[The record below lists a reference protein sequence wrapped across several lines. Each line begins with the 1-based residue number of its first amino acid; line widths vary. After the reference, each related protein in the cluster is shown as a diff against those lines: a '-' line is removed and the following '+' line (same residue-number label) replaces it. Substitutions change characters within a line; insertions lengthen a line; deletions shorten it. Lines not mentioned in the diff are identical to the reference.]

1 MKAVSAVGLSRVR
14 GFGEPCEG
22 FSREEASNEVMMT
35 STQGLSLCG
44 ISRRKCVMGLRVN
57 TNMASINAQRNLV
70 GSTLAQ
76 QSAMERLSSGLR
88 INKAADDAAGLA
100 ISEKLK
106 AQVRSLNVAK
116 RNAND
121 GISLVQTAE
130 GGLNEIH
137 NILGRLRELSVQAA
151 SDTIG
156 VPDREFLNKEYQQLK
171 DEVARITNSLEFNG
185 TPLLAGDVSDY
196 DKIPKDQMKNSN
208 SGVLEIQVGSNYWGG
223 EGPDAVGNPN
233 QTNIIK
239 IDLTKVNT
247 RPEVGV
253 PGGLGIGLGDTVD
266 ADGKLLEAQGTGA
279 NTKERAQNSIT
290 TLDAAIQQVSSYRAY
305 LGSVQ
310 SRLGSTVNNLAI
322 QAENL
327 SAANSRIRD
336 TDFAEETAKMTQAEI
351 LKQGGVSVLAQA
363 NTSPQAALKLLG

>member
-1 MKAVSAVGLSRVR
+1 
-14 GFGEPCEG
+14 
-22 FSREEASNEVMMT
+22 
-35 STQGLSLCG
+35 
-44 ISRRKCVMGLRVN
+44 MGLRVN
-57 TNMASINAQRNLV
+57 TNMSSINAQRNLV

-76 QSAMERLSSGLR
+76 QSSMERLSSGLR

-196 DKIPKDQMKNSN
+196 GKIPQDQIKNSN

-223 EGPDAVGNPN
+223 EGPDAISNPN

-266 ADGKLLEAQGTGA
+266 ADGKLVEAQGTGA
-279 NTKERAQNSIT
+279 NTKQRAQESIA

-336 TDFAEETAKMTQAEI
+336 TDYAEETAKMTQAEI

>member
-1 MKAVSAVGLSRVR
+1 
-14 GFGEPCEG
+14 
-22 FSREEASNEVMMT
+22 
-35 STQGLSLCG
+35 
-44 ISRRKCVMGLRVN
+44 MGLRVN
-57 TNMASINAQRNLV
+57 TNMSSINAQRNLV

-76 QSAMERLSSGLR
+76 QTSMERLSSGLR

-121 GISLVQTAE
+121 GVSLVQTAE

-196 DKIPKDQMKNSN
+196 DKIPAGQMKNAN
-208 SGVLEIQVGSNYWGG
+208 SGVLEIQVGSNYWG

-253 PGGLGIGLGDTVD
+253 PGGLGIGLGDIMNE
-266 ADGKLLEAQGTGA
+266 DGTLQEAQGTGA
-279 NTKERAQNSIT
+279 NTKERAQGSIT

>member
-1 MKAVSAVGLSRVR
+1 
-14 GFGEPCEG
+14 
-22 FSREEASNEVMMT
+22 
-35 STQGLSLCG
+35 
-44 ISRRKCVMGLRVN
+44 MGLRIN

-70 GSTLAQ
+70 GSTLSQ
-76 QSAMERLSSGLR
+76 QSSMERLSSGLR

-106 AQVRSLNVAK
+106 SQVRSLNVAK

-171 DEVARITNSLEFNG
+171 DEVSRITNSLEFNG
-185 TPLLAGDVSDY
+185 TPLLAGDVNDY
-196 DKIPKDQMKNSN
+196 NKIPADQLSKTNT
-208 SGVLEIQVGSNYWGG
+208 GVLEIQVGSNYWGG
-223 EGPDAVGNPN
+223 TDGPDAVTNPN

-239 IDLTKVNT
+239 IDLTKINT
-247 RPEVGV
+247 RPELNV
-253 PGGLGIGLGDTVD
+253 PGGLGIGLGDVAGEDT
-266 ADGKLLEAQGTGA
+266 EGTGA
-279 NTKERAQNSIT
+279 NTKERAQGSIR
-290 TLDAAIQQVSSYRAY
+290 TLDAAIEQVSGYRAY
-305 LGSVQ
+305 LGSIQ

-322 QAENL
+322 QSENL

-336 TDFAEETAKMTQAEI
+336 TDYAEETARMTQAEI

-363 NTSPQAALKLLG
+363 NASPQAALKLLG

>member
-1 MKAVSAVGLSRVR
+1 
-14 GFGEPCEG
+14 
-22 FSREEASNEVMMT
+22 
-35 STQGLSLCG
+35 
-44 ISRRKCVMGLRVN
+44 MGLRIN
-57 TNMASINAQRNLV
+57 TNTASINAQRNMV
-70 GSTLAQ
+70 GSTLTQ
-76 QSAMERLSSGLR
+76 QSSMERLSSGLR

-151 SDTIG
+151 SDTVG
-156 VPDREFLNKEYQQLK
+156 VVDREFLNKEYQQLK
-171 DEVARITNSLEFNG
+171 DEVARITNSLDFNG
-185 TPLLAGDVSDY
+185 TPLLAGDVRDY
-196 DKIPKDQMKNSN
+196 AKIPGAQKDKANF
-208 SGVLEIQVGSNYWGG
+208 GTLEVQIGANYFGG
-223 EGPDAVGNPN
+223 DGPDNVENPN

-239 IDLTKVNT
+239 IDLTRINT
-247 RPEVGV
+247 RPELNV
-253 PGGLGIGLGDTVD
+253 PGGLGIGLGDTFND
-266 ADGKLLEAQGTGA
+266 DGTVKATEGTGA
-279 NTKERAQNSIT
+279 DSKARAQQSIS
-290 TLDAAIQQVSSYRAY
+290 TLDAAIQQVSGYRAY

-322 QAENL
+322 QSENL
-327 SAANSRIRD
+327 AAANSRIRD

-351 LKQGGVSVLAQA
+351 LKQAGIAMLSQA
-363 NTSPQAALKLLG
+363 NVSPQAALKLLG